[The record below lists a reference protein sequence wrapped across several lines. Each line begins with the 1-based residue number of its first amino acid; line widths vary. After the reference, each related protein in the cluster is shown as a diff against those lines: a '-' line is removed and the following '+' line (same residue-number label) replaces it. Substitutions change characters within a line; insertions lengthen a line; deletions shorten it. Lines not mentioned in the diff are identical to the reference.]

1 VYILIS
7 RTKLQP
13 YLKLTNLIAIKT
25 RYSQVR
31 EYDKKELI
39 KINSSQ

>member
-1 VYILIS
+1 VYILLSI
-7 RTKLQP
+7 TKLQP

-25 RYSQVR
+25 RDLKVK

>member
-1 VYILIS
+1 VYILLS

-25 RYSQVR
+25 KDLQVK

>member
-1 VYILIS
+1 VYILLPS
-7 RTKLQP
+7 TKLQP

-25 RYSQVR
+25 RDLKVK

>member
-1 VYILIS
+1 MYILLT

-25 RYSQVR
+25 KDLQVK